1 MKHTISIFLI
11 LLGITFNGLCQI
23 KKSFQPEIDFTFHL
37 LHIKAYDEAIM
48 HLNDIQ
54 SSFTIKT
61 QVDTI
66 NFLIGKAHYL
76 NKNMASSIASF
87 NLVSD
92 QTERLQIHA
101 QFYTAFGYGY
111 TKKYDMALNKIQS
124 IQPIDSLLRQLRY
137 TQLAGSYLLAN
148 QLNEFQSTSKHFNQK
163 HIQLQRTNNRLQ
175 DYALELQSFK
185 KKSPVVAGILSAML
199 PGSGKVYAGKIG
211 EGVSS
216 LLQHLIFG
224 LMLRESYNKFGPNS
238 VQFGI
243 FGTIFS
249 TLYISNI
256 WSSTFSVKIYRNEFN
271 ESLHE
276 SIMLD
281 LHIPL
286 RSILN

>member
-1 MKHTISIFLI
+1 LRMS
-11 LLGITFNGLCQI
+11 FNGFCQI
-23 KKSFQPEIDFTFHL
+23 KKSFQPEIDFAFHL
-37 LHIKAYDEAIM
+37 LHIKAYDEAIL

-54 SSFTIKT
+54 SSFTNNSQI
-61 QVDTI
+61 DSI
-66 NFLIGKAHYL
+66 NFLIGKAHYF
-76 NKNMASSIASF
+76 NKNMTSSISSF
-87 NLVSD
+87 NQVSD
-92 QTERLQIHA
+92 QIESLQIHA
-101 QFYTAFGYGY
+101 HFYAAFGYNF
-111 TKKYDMALNKIQS
+111 TKQYDLALNKIQS
-124 IQPIDSLLRQLRY
+124 IQPNDSLLRQLRY

-148 QLNEFQSTSKHFNQK
+148 QLNEFQSTSKLFNQK

-175 DYALELQSFK
+175 DYELLLQGFK
-185 KKSPVVAGILSAML
+185 KRSPVVAGIFSAIL
-199 PGSGKVYAGKIG
+199 PGSGKIYAGKIG

-224 LMLRESYNKFGPNS
+224 LMLRESYNEFGPS
-238 VQFGI
+238 SIQFGI

-256 WSSTFSVKIYRNEFN
+256 WSSTFSIKIYRNEFH